1 MLLTS
6 HLFVLLIL
14 GRGALGVDVSI
25 SVTAPANAPTIA
37 PNLVSFSIEQDRWTD
52 YAGTTS
58 RNQFFFNTLD
68 NLGALTGQPPQLR
81 IGADSEDRTIFS
93 SSVRVAFLFFPAI
106 SNTTPYPEA
115 SDVVVGDGYYQ
126 AAQFLPSNTHVIWG
140 LNFGRN
146 NLTATFLEAK
156 SLAKAFSSTTMRNS
170 GILLDAIEIGNEA
183 DFYGGNGDRN
193 SSWSI
198 AQYATEWEAF
208 ATNVSAAAGLSATSH
223 TQFWGGAFALSSHSS
238 TSFSPQG
245 IFAQNMLTS
254 APGRLI
260 RTISQHRYSG
270 SFCEGSGGLLQD
282 LMTKATIRGNLTIFN
297 PDIAVVRG
305 KGLDYVLG
313 ETNSYACHGAPGVS
327 NVGGAALWTLDY
339 ALFASQ
345 IGISRVFFHQG
356 IGYKYS
362 LVQPATLTRSP
373 IDGSTLATPLRPHIQ
388 PQYYGAIIAAEAIG
402 RSGSTRAVELTVNDS
417 RIAGYAFYE
426 GSYLKRAILINA
438 QAFFTATTT
447 ERPIVHVNL
456 KISGSAAPTTMQVKR
471 LFVPHADDTAGL
483 TWGSQTY
490 ETSDGRVSGSLKV
503 TTINVSA
510 GVDVQATEVVMLTF
524 K

>member
-1 MLLTS
+1 MIIKIPGMLSTS
-6 HLFVLLIL
+6 QFFLLLSL
-14 GRGALGVDVSI
+14 GRAALGVVISI
-25 SVTAPANAPTIA
+25 SVSVPENAPKIA

-52 YAGTTS
+52 YVGTTS

-68 NLGALTGQPPQLR
+68 NLGALTGQPPKLR
-81 IGADSEDRTIFS
+81 IGADSQDRTIFD
-93 SSVRVAFLFFPAI
+93 SSVRFSEATFPAFT
-106 SNTTPYPEA
+106 NTTPYPEA
-115 SDVVVGDGYYQ
+115 HEVVVGDGYYQ
-126 AAQFLPSNTHVIWG
+126 AAQYLPSNTHVIWG
-140 LNFGRN
+140 LNLGRN
-146 NLTATFLEAK
+146 NLSATFLSAK
-156 SLAKAFSSTTMRNS
+156 SIAKVFSSSTMKRR
-170 GILLDAIEIGNEA
+170 GIVLEALEIGNEA
-183 DFYGGNGDRN
+183 DFYGANGYRN
-193 SSWSI
+193 SSWNI

-208 ATNVSAAAGLSATSH
+208 ATNVSAAAGLSDKSF

-238 TSFSPQG
+238 TLKFSPQG
-245 IFAQNMLTS
+245 IFAQNMLST
-254 APGRLI
+254 APGKLI
-260 RTISQHRYSG
+260 KTISQHRYSG
-270 SFCEGSGGLLQD
+270 SFCQGSGGLLQD
-282 LMTKATIRGNLTIFN
+282 LMTKSTIRGNLTVFN
-297 PDIAVVRG
+297 PDIAAVRE

-313 ETNSYACHGAPGVS
+313 ETSSYACHGAPGVS

-490 ETSDGRVSGSLKV
+490 ETSDGRRWS
-503 TTINVSA
+503 
-510 GVDVQATEVVMLTF
+510 
-524 K
+524 